1 MVLRELRMN
10 AQSAFRRVYL
20 DNNASAPPLPE
31 VLDAVMRAMTSDF
44 GNPSSAHSIGDR
56 ARSLVELARQEVA
69 SLVGASP
76 DQITFT
82 SGGTEANNLA
92 ISSALTGSTRA
103 RIVTSPIEHSSV
115 LKHCQYLESVGHE
128 VAWLGVS
135 GSGQIDPAELEDQLK
150 QPANLVTLQWVNNET
165 GVIQPIQEIAEICRR
180 HAVLFHCDA
189 AQAVGKL
196 PIDFESIPIDLM
208 SFTAHKIHG
217 PQGVGALCQR
227 QSTVTLRPML
237 YGGEQEEGRRPG
249 TENLAGI
256 AGFGEAARIRR
267 MRLGEWVANVD
278 SLRNKFAQMLGQ
290 LLADVVIN
298 GCGAARVCNTANVR
312 FAGIDGH
319 ALLARLDQHGIV
331 CSQSSACTNRRPEP
345 SYVLRAM
352 GLSEDEAY
360 ASVRFSFSELNSEI
374 DIAYAIDEIIAAV
387 TELRSFA
394 GRSVFAA

>member
-1 MVLRELRMN
+1 MN
-10 AQSAFRRVYL
+10 PQSAFRRVYL

-31 VLDAVMRAMTSDF
+31 VLEATIRAMTSDF

-56 ARSLVELARQEVA
+56 ARDLVERSRQEIA
-69 SLVGASP
+69 SLVGADSH
-76 DQITFT
+76 QVTFT

-92 ISSALTGSTRA
+92 IVSALSGSTRA

-115 LKHCQYLESVGHE
+115 LKHCQYLESIGHE
-128 VAWLGVS
+128 ITWLGVDDN
-135 GSGQIDPAELEDQLK
+135 GQVDTAELEDQLSK
-150 QPANLVTLQWVNNET
+150 PSDLVTLQWVNNET
-165 GVIQPIQEIAEICRR
+165 GVIQPIQEVAEICRR

-196 PIDFESIPIDLM
+196 PIDLESIPINLI

-227 QSTVTLRPML
+227 QSTVALRPML

-267 MRLGEWVANVD
+267 MRLGDWAANVA
-278 SLRNKFAQMLGQ
+278 SLRDQFVHKLCQ
-290 LLADVVIN
+290 LLADVVVN
-298 GCGAARVCNTANVR
+298 GCGAPRVCNTANVR

-319 ALLARLDQHGIV
+319 ALLARLDQCGIV

-360 ASVRFSFSELNSEI
+360 ASVRFSFSELNT
-374 DIAYAIDEIIAAV
+374 IADVNYAVEEIAAV
-387 TELRSFA
+387 VKQLRQFQGASMFA
-394 GRSVFAA
+394 T